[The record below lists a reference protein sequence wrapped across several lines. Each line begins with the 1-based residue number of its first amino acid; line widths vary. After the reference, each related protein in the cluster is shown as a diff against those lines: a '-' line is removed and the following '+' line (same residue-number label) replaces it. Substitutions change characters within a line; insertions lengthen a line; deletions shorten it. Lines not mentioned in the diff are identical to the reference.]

1 MNDDAVLKELMKIVD
16 LAVVPI
22 AADDLMRGSVE
33 LALKPPLLEA
43 LNNIFNI
50 QTDASFNFAD
60 KLFSYGVP
68 KKLDRFL
75 HIVNRVPTVH
85 LRQRSYYSYDNS
97 IDLAVFHNLKSL
109 VLEQINLQKLKW
121 KSHLKSQLVS
131 FSGSFCSGIE
141 AVFCDKLAWA
151 ELVDLSLTYCKLEPC
166 NNDIYFLNA
175 PWIRILNLSYCNLKS
190 CEFLVNLH
198 FLEHLN
204 LSFNFLSNIPTL
216 SDLCEIKTLKM
227 DNNCVEHLSGIEKL
241 RSLKYL
247 DLSFN
252 WLPNKYSLMPLEKAE
267 NLVTISLAGCPVSF
281 IKHYRIYVAMCICT
295 KTLPHEVK
303 IDGVALNKTEQST
316 LGLNLLKKDKILF
329 VEEQSLHSTNVLVG
343 DINVPSTSTYISEEQ
358 SASSYTPGK
367 PKPRPKKSIL
377 RVPVIHDESSP
388 SPKEAESPLPEVEIS
403 DDVPRAPTVV
413 PKGPIASVNFTLTQE
428 LRAIQEAIL
437 RAPTS
442 QAGRM
447 PQENGMQTTIIKP
460 KLHLGGITIPSFIN
474 FDDDSP
480 LPEIVPE
487 TVFALVHATE
497 SEHSQDCS
505 NKEVEP
511 RTKNEDEL
519 ENDRSTAGLNSS
531 RSHVTFADQGA
542 PEENPSYDGT
552 EELSK
557 KLEDELFT
565 ALDYGNSQG
574 GLRRV
579 RVELVTEYPAQRGS
593 ESILDDQ
600 IAVPQHDCKTWE
612 HNSDSGAGSD
622 MKTSSE
628 SYGKHGSDNQGQ
640 QCVDTEVSAEDLYIP
655 NSGELGGSE
664 SPIKEIDR
672 VGEVTIDEKH
682 SDKSDSSPKD
692 SDEESCY
699 ESDPDADEFLWH
711 VMRVDPTTKSNQPIF
726 LALLENELK
735 ERSPKSGETLTK
747 WPLEL
752 VVSCVKT
759 KNLPITIEME
769 FDTVKKDKQHREYIM
784 EYADAQALTK
794 KIYNILESR
803 PLSAMNEA
811 SHSCLKCSTIF
822 VYKRPSKFGVTESAP
837 SCPVCGSTVVEEVEE
852 PKMPEKNDSVSK
864 PLSHSPSQSSI
875 VIGHGAETPGSS
887 QASSTA
893 KDSRICSARSMEQGL
908 RPEALTNPRKYES
921 DIEVISNPSQSS
933 IEVIDESSRSQSV
946 TPMRKK
952 SDDRQTAFTTEQS
965 IREMLSPLSALTESS
980 SSGSLTESVITAYE
994 SSSVIINKKSVECLP
1009 EASCE
1014 NSPSENVMS
1023 IATKGITEE
1032 ENGNEASPKSPKDV
1046 YSFTDLDMEL
1056 RLKTYIYHDVFTSEN
1071 EELCSLVRCHIWKTG
1086 GSDYDGCFV
1095 LSTTAVYFLF
1105 TTTANFSDQS
1115 NWFSLNESY
1124 RIADLRRVQPIIWY
1138 QGLEIQI
1145 KNFSFILLLM
1155 DGDRTQNLIK
1165 DFNGLTFK
1173 GVKVVAKPNPKVEL
1187 SLQQSVLTNDLNH
1200 NSEDPSVIHMVLCR
1214 SLEISKVEVDE
1225 EEYLRLA
1232 GLVLTCGLF
1241 IVIPG
1246 DLSWL
1251 CSGAQPSIVA
1261 SRDLSSLIEVEKKDM
1276 QLVFHFLD
1284 EAEAVEELWSV
1295 KFGVSSQIDSL
1306 LDAIRR
1312 PWERRF
1318 SVPLEITGL

>member
-1 MNDDAVLKELMKIVD
+1 
-16 LAVVPI
+16 
-22 AADDLMRGSVE
+22 
-33 LALKPPLLEA
+33 
-43 LNNIFNI
+43 
-50 QTDASFNFAD
+50 
-60 KLFSYGVP
+60 
-68 KKLDRFL
+68 
-75 HIVNRVPTVH
+75 
-85 LRQRSYYSYDNS
+85 
-97 IDLAVFHNLKSL
+97 
-109 VLEQINLQKLKW
+109 
-121 KSHLKSQLVS
+121 
-131 FSGSFCSGIE
+131 
-141 AVFCDKLAWA
+141 
-151 ELVDLSLTYCKLEPC
+151 
-166 NNDIYFLNA
+166 
-175 PWIRILNLSYCNLKS
+175 
-190 CEFLVNLH
+190 
-198 FLEHLN
+198 
-204 LSFNFLSNIPTL
+204 
-216 SDLCEIKTLKM
+216 
-227 DNNCVEHLSGIEKL
+227 
-241 RSLKYL
+241 
-247 DLSFN
+247 
-252 WLPNKYSLMPLEKAE
+252 
-267 NLVTISLAGCPVSF
+267 
-281 IKHYRIYVAMCICT
+281 
-295 KTLPHEVK
+295 
-303 IDGVALNKTEQST
+303 
-316 LGLNLLKKDKILF
+316 
-329 VEEQSLHSTNVLVG
+329 
-343 DINVPSTSTYISEEQ
+343 
-358 SASSYTPGK
+358 
-367 PKPRPKKSIL
+367 
-377 RVPVIHDESSP
+377 
-388 SPKEAESPLPEVEIS
+388 
-403 DDVPRAPTVV
+403 
-413 PKGPIASVNFTLTQE
+413 
-428 LRAIQEAIL
+428 
-437 RAPTS
+437 
-442 QAGRM
+442 
-447 PQENGMQTTIIKP
+447 
-460 KLHLGGITIPSFIN
+460 
-474 FDDDSP
+474 
-480 LPEIVPE
+480 
-487 TVFALVHATE
+487 
-497 SEHSQDCS
+497 
-505 NKEVEP
+505 
-511 RTKNEDEL
+511 
-519 ENDRSTAGLNSS
+519 
-531 RSHVTFADQGA
+531 
-542 PEENPSYDGT
+542 
-552 EELSK
+552 
-557 KLEDELFT
+557 
-565 ALDYGNSQG
+565 
-574 GLRRV
+574 
-579 RVELVTEYPAQRGS
+579 
-593 ESILDDQ
+593 
-600 IAVPQHDCKTWE
+600 
-612 HNSDSGAGSD
+612 
-622 MKTSSE
+622 
-628 SYGKHGSDNQGQ
+628 
-640 QCVDTEVSAEDLYIP
+640 
-655 NSGELGGSE
+655 
-664 SPIKEIDR
+664 
-672 VGEVTIDEKH
+672 
-682 SDKSDSSPKD
+682 
-692 SDEESCY
+692 
-699 ESDPDADEFLWH
+699 
-711 VMRVDPTTKSNQPIF
+711 
-726 LALLENELK
+726 
-735 ERSPKSGETLTK
+735 
-747 WPLEL
+747 
-752 VVSCVKT
+752 
-759 KNLPITIEME
+759 ME

-875 VIGHGAETPGSS
+875 G
-887 QASSTA
+887 
-893 KDSRICSARSMEQGL
+893 SARSMEQGL

-980 SSGSLTESVITAYE
+980 SS
-994 SSSVIINKKSVECLP
+994 
-1009 EASCE
+1009 
-1014 NSPSENVMS
+1014 
-1023 IATKGITEE
+1023 EE